1 MLRSLKYNIL
11 CLSVIIFI
19 IADIHN
25 LFCQEFTIAKLKSY
39 YVPEVC
45 SDNNEVLITV
55 NIGNVSKAD
64 SLYAFD
70 VLIKYDNQKFK
81 PLGAVY
87 MNTLSEF
94 VKYRDVNIGFDT
106 NMIRAFA
113 FNMNEPF
120 SGNKDLIGF
129 YGRLTTDC
137 LEPLE
142 FRLLECDLTEDYK
155 KKIDIDTNLIVNAI
169 KKVDKN
175 HNVEINLNRK
185 ELVFEN
191 NLQELI
197 ASIKINPYKEINEMF
212 FDIYLDNIDNFE
224 IINIEMLN
232 ELLVL
237 DYYNKIND
245 NHYELKFNSFG
256 NINNSEIFK
265 INLNS
270 WNKTTNDINTKIII
284 TPREYDFCHCYNSF
298 IADTTYL
305 ISKPDKDTTV
315 DIVNYSNNN
324 IKISIKDDFIEIE
337 NYQNNNIN
345 MIRVYDILG
354 NNIFYSSVQDNNRYI
369 KYKFNT
375 NLTAGAYFVN
385 VVINNKDT
393 NKLIII
399 YN

>member
-169 KKVDKN
+169 KKVDKKKN
-175 HNVEINLNRK
+175 
-185 ELVFEN
+185 
-191 NLQELI
+191 
-197 ASIKINPYKEINEMF
+197 M
-212 FDIYLDNIDNFE
+212 LD
-224 IINIEMLN
+224 
-232 ELLVL
+232 
-237 DYYNKIND
+237 
-245 NHYELKFNSFG
+245 
-256 NINNSEIFK
+256 
-265 INLNS
+265 
-270 WNKTTNDINTKIII
+270 
-284 TPREYDFCHCYNSF
+284 
-298 IADTTYL
+298 
-305 ISKPDKDTTV
+305 
-315 DIVNYSNNN
+315 
-324 IKISIKDDFIEIE
+324 
-337 NYQNNNIN
+337 
-345 MIRVYDILG
+345 
-354 NNIFYSSVQDNNRYI
+354 
-369 KYKFNT
+369 
-375 NLTAGAYFVN
+375 
-385 VVINNKDT
+385 
-393 NKLIII
+393 
-399 YN
+399 